1 MGGFNIPS
9 PVKALSGMPLYVDV
23 EWHPNNTS
31 TVSTSTYIK
40 GRGVAQI
47 ERTDTGTFKVT
58 FEDRFFRLRSF
69 SATRA
74 YGTAGN
80 NGDMQVTA
88 VGDIARGVTASTY
101 VSLIWKVAN
110 TATDVTYSTSDFF
123 LLQFGFEASSVDG

>member
-9 PVKALSGMPLYVDV
+9 PAKALSGMPLYADV
-23 EWHPNNTS
+23 EWHPNGTVTVTS
-31 TVSTSTYIK
+31 STYIK

-58 FEDRFFRLRSF
+58 FEDRFYRLRSF

-88 VGDIARGVTASTY
+88 VGDIARGNTGSTY
-101 VSLIWKVAN
+101 VTMVWKVAN
-110 TATDVTYSTSDFF
+110 SATDVSYSTSDFF
-123 LLQFGFEASSVDG
+123 LLQFGFEGSSVDG